1 MFYVYR
7 NFDREKTN
15 VYNFEAVATDEGRYV
30 ARSQRVSVEVTINDV
45 NDNKPIFTKYPF
57 REQVATLTPPGQS
70 LLRVSATDND
80 IGTNA
85 EIIYELLDN
94 FYNKFRINPTTGVLT
109 ASQSLSSENGKLIH
123 LKVLAKDKGN
133 PPQSSIGLI
142 EIRVGDFPDQTPTL
156 NFQNAT
162 YNVTIEENMEY
173 GKDVLQLTAV
183 RSDGRRQKIIYEI
196 GNGNDRYAF
205 EIDPN
210 SGVIR
215 VNNSVNLDYESYPG
229 PRRQLVVVARTEG
242 APVLY
247 GYCDVIINLL
257 DQNDHAPRFTQQQ
270 YIANVLE
277 GNTKGEFVVQLA
289 ATDSDRGANARI
301 LYHIVDGNHDNAFII
316 EPAFSGS
323 VKTNIVLDREIRDM
337 YKLTVIATDEG
348 DPQMTGTAT
357 LRINVV
363 DVNDN
368 QPTFPPPNV
377 ISVSEGTFELLF
389 TSPRTRL

>member
-1 MFYVYR
+1 M
-7 NFDREKTN
+7 
-15 VYNFEAVATDEGRYV
+15 ATDEGRYV
-30 ARSQRVSVEVTINDV
+30 ARSQRVSVEVSITDV

-57 REQVATLTPPGQS
+57 KEQIATFSPPGQS

-85 EIIYELLDN
+85 EILFELVDTSN
-94 FYNKFRINPTTGVLT
+94 NKFRINPTTGVLT
-109 ASQSLSSENGKLIH
+109 ANQSLASENGKLIH
-123 LKVLAKDKGN
+123 LKVMAKDKGN

-142 EIRVGDFPDQTPTL
+142 EIRIGENSDQTPLL
-156 NFQNAT
+156 NFKNT
-162 YNVTIEENMEY
+162 SYNVTIEENFPY
-173 GKDVLQLTAV
+173 GKDVLQVTAV
-183 RSDGRRQKIIYEI
+183 RSDGRRQRVIYEF
-196 GNGNDRYAF
+196 GNGNDQYAF
-205 EIDPN
+205 EIDSN
-210 SGVIR
+210 SGIIK
-215 VNNSVNLDYESYPG
+215 VNNSANLDYESHPG
-229 PRRQLVVVARTEG
+229 PTRHLVVVARTEG
-242 APVLY
+242 VPVLY
-247 GYCDVIINLL
+247 GYCDVTINLL
-257 DQNDHAPRFTQQQ
+257 DQNDNAPRFTQQQ

-289 ATDSDRGANARI
+289 AKDSDRGMNARI

-323 VKTNIVLDREIRDM
+323 VKTNIVLDREIRET

-368 QPTFPPPNV
+368 QPTFPPPN
-377 ISVSEGTFELLF
+377 IIAVSEGLFFKFLHTFTYSVLNCCRSAYRRFEINW
-389 TSPRTRL
+389 

>member
-1 MFYVYR
+1 M
-7 NFDREKTN
+7 
-15 VYNFEAVATDEGRYV
+15 
-30 ARSQRVSVEVTINDV
+30 
-45 NDNKPIFTKYPF
+45 
-57 REQVATLTPPGQS
+57 ATLTPPGQS
-70 LLRVSATDND
+70 LLRVSASDND

-85 EIIYELLDN
+85 EILYELLDTSN
-94 FYNKFRINPTTGVLT
+94 HKFRINPTTGVLT
-109 ASQSLSSENGKLIH
+109 ATQSLASENGRLIH

-142 EIRVGDFPDQTPTL
+142 ELRIGEFPEQTPSL
-156 NFQNAT
+156 SFQNLT
-162 YNVTIEENMEY
+162 YNITVEENLEY
-173 GKDVLQLTAV
+173 GKEVLQVTAL
-183 RSDGRRQKIIYEI
+183 RSDGRRQRIFYEI
-196 GNGNDRYAF
+196 GNGNDQYAF
-205 EIDPN
+205 EIDSN
-210 SGVIR
+210 TGIIK
-215 VNNSVNLDYESYPG
+215 VNNSASLDYESFTG
-229 PRRQLVVVARTEG
+229 PRRELVIVARTEG
-242 APVLY
+242 MPTLY
-247 GYCDVIINLL
+247 GYCNVIVNLL

-289 ATDSDRGANARI
+289 AKDGDREANARI

-323 VKTNIVLDREIRDM
+323 VKTNIVLDREIRET

-348 DPQMTGTAT
+348 NPQMTNTAT

-377 ISVSEGTFELLF
+377 ISVSEGTFSSVAPTYVFVFKLL
-389 TSPRTRL
+389 

>member
-1 MFYVYR
+1 M
-7 NFDREKTN
+7 EI
-15 VYNFEAVATDEGRYV
+15 
-30 ARSQRVSVEVTINDV
+30 TINDV

-80 IGTNA
+80 IGANA
-85 EIIYELLDN
+85 EIIYELLDTFN
-94 FYNKFRINPTTGVLT
+94 NKFRINPTTGVLT
-109 ASQSLSSENGKLIH
+109 ATQSLASENGKLIH
-123 LKVLAKDKGN
+123 LNVLAKDRGN

-156 NFQNAT
+156 NFQNST

-173 GKDVLQLTAV
+173 GKDVLQVTAV

-196 GNGNDRYAF
+196 GNGNDQYAF

-215 VNNSVNLDYESYPG
+215 VNNSMNLDYESYPG

-242 APVLY
+242 SPVLY

-289 ATDSDRGANARI
+289 AKDDDRGANARI

-323 VKTNIVLDREIRDM
+323 VKTNIVLDREIRET

-348 DPQMTGTAT
+348 DPQLTGTAT

-377 ISVSEGTFELLF
+377 ISVSEGTFDSLF
-389 TSPRTRL
+389 AKPRIWL